1 MYAKHSDKIDFF
13 IGKVNDVLASQD
25 IRWIEENDDFVED
38 EFSHEN
44 YVVYTI
50 KKPNAAEIRL
60 VFTNDGVEIG
70 INEFYEMMYF
80 SYEHIL
86 DNQRFCDKWFADLF
100 FCAIVIKSCL
110 FGFNF
115 LYVKNSNGN
124 LALIR
129 KFYFGCVAVLLWPL
143 ASLHLGC

>member
-80 SYEHIL
+80 S
-86 DNQRFCDKWFADLF
+86 
-100 FCAIVIKSCL
+100 
-110 FGFNF
+110 GF
-115 LYVKNSNGN
+115 
-124 LALIR
+124 
-129 KFYFGCVAVLLWPL
+129 VA
-143 ASLHLGC
+143 